1 MSVPRNG
8 LFHDPWTEINE
19 SVKTFTLHHLINM
32 QQTANPLHTRYTACL
47 TPAGETWLLTTQKTL
62 SKARRLLS
70 PLCCLLN
77 SPHRSSRSLFPLP
90 SSHALFIPVFR
101 GFLPSR
107 AWSIKHTCVLAPSP
121 LHPLVLFPKPNRE
134 PMLSWWKSIDGWPFQ
149 TGRKLLQFRP
159 SLVCVSCVSNLV
171 SVRKSLYLS
180 LA

>member
-101 GFLPSR
+101 DFSPISCLINKTYLCACSLTSPSSR
-107 AWSIKHTCVLAPSP
+107 
-121 LHPLVLFPKPNRE
+121 LVPKAKP
-134 PMLSWWKSIDGWPFQ
+134 
-149 TGRKLLQFRP
+149 
-159 SLVCVSCVSNLV
+159 
-171 SVRKSLYLS
+171 
-180 LA
+180 